1 MNDVLPVKIQ
11 DYYERIQR
19 LRMIDDDFMKVVFS
33 DRGCVKKLLDV
44 IMNKDID
51 IISHCVQYSIENL
64 HGHSIEMDIIA
75 KDKDG
80 MIYDIEVQK
89 DDNDDCIF
97 RARYYSSMLDSNLL
111 PKSMDYESLP
121 ESHIIFIT
129 EKDVIGDG
137 LPKYSSKRRIEETGK
152 PLYDKENIIF
162 INSSYQDQS
171 ELGKMMHDFY
181 CTKADDMYDE
191 VLRERVKYLK
201 ENKEGLSI
209 MCKIME
215 EIREEGKHEV
225 IVEIVK
231 RMLLEGEDIEKIS
244 FYTHLSV
251 EEIRQ
256 YA

>member
-1 MNDVLPVKIQ
+1 
-11 DYYERIQR
+11 
-19 LRMIDDDFMKVVFS
+19 
-33 DRGCVKKLLDV
+33 
-44 IMNKDID
+44 
-51 IISHCVQYSIENL
+51 
-64 HGHSIEMDIIA
+64 
-75 KDKDG
+75 

-89 DDNDDCIF
+89 DDNDDCIL

-111 PKSMDYESLP
+111 PKSMNYESLP

-137 LPKYSSKRRIEETGK
+137 LQKYSSQRRIEETGK

-181 CTKADDMYDE
+181 CTQADDMYDE
-191 VLRERVKYLK
+191 ILRERVQYLK
-201 ENKEGLSI
+201 ENKEGLNI

-215 EIREEGKHEV
+215 EIREEGKYEGIEIGKHEG

-231 RMLLEGEDIEKIS
+231 RMLLEGEDIERIS